1 MPINRGKQYART
13 SSLATAPL
21 WVALLFGIQLVS
33 VGPIDD
39 ERPATVTHA
48 SGDFDWQSAPA
59 RYGDHAAVEG
69 GWITF
74 TSPHRPPLRSLADD
88 APAGC
93 IAMHA
98 HADDDCEMKR
108 LYVRPSFR
116 GHGLALRLCEALI
129 AEARAAGY
137 VRMLLDTLPSM
148 PAAQALY
155 ERLGFEDIP
164 AYLPDRLPGTRFMA
178 LRLRRE
184 VGDDRG

>member
-69 GWITF
+69 GWITL

-88 APAGC
+88 APAGWPQGP
-93 IAMHA
+93 
-98 HADDDCEMKR
+98 R
-108 LYVRPSFR
+108 FL
-116 GHGLALRLCEALI
+116 L
-129 AEARAAGY
+129 AAGHSFPLA
-137 VRMLLDTLPSM
+137 VRTQLD
-148 PAAQALY
+148 AARYGRDSFHSTAV
-155 ERLGFEDIP
+155 P
-164 AYLPDRLPGTRFMA
+164 PPTS
-178 LRLRRE
+178 
-184 VGDDRG
+184 